1 MTPRSIDH
9 LVLPTADLGIA
20 RDRLDALG
28 FTVAAEG
35 VHPFG
40 TKNACVYLADDTF
53 LEPLAIADMP
63 LADAAVA
70 SGNVFV
76 ARDRAFRAQRGQ
88 EGLSA
93 IVMASGDAD
102 ADHAA
107 FLAAGVSAGRRLD
120 FSRAYV
126 DAAGQ
131 SRTVSFRLA
140 FAAPATVSDTF
151 FFTCERVDAPAGG
164 RGALAQHRNGA
175 TGLSGVVASAR
186 SPRSLDDFLTVLA
199 ARHAETSDG
208 AVSVQTGNAD
218 ISVLTPARLASRFQV
233 TPPPDADLCLCGVI
247 FTVAGL
253 AQAAAALEAGDIAHH
268 RIGDMIVVPA
278 APGQGAFFAFRET
291 AS

>member
-9 LVLPTADLGIA
+9 LVLPTADLGVA

-28 FTVAAEG
+28 FTVAPEG
-35 VHPFG
+35 LHPFG

-53 LEPLAIADMP
+53 LEPLAVEDEP

-70 SGNVFV
+70 AGNVFV
-76 ARDRAFRAQRGQ
+76 ARDRVFRAQRGE

-93 IVMASGDAD
+93 IVMASDDAD
-102 ADHAA
+102 ADHEA

-126 DAAGQ
+126 DAAGET
-131 SRTVSFRLA
+131 RTVSFRLA
-140 FAAPATVSDTF
+140 FAAPATVTDTF

-164 RGALAQHRNGA
+164 RGALAVHRNGVTA
-175 TGLSGVVASAR
+175 LAGVVASAR
-186 SPRSLDDFLTVLA
+186 NPRSLDDFLAVLA
-199 ARHAETSDG
+199 ARHTETSDG
-208 AVSVQTGNAD
+208 AVSVDTGNAG

-233 TPPPDADLCLCGVI
+233 TLPPDADLCLCGVV
-247 FTVAGL
+247 FAVADLAETTAVFESGGTV
-253 AQAAAALEAGDIAHH
+253 HH
-268 RIGDMIVVPA
+268 RIGDTVVVPA
-278 APGQGAFFAFRET
+278 APGQGAFFAFRES

>member
-1 MTPRSIDH
+1 MNPRSIDH
-9 LVLPTADLGIA
+9 LVLPTADLAIA
-20 RDRLDALG
+20 RDRLGALG

-35 VHPFG
+35 LHPFG
-40 TKNACVYLADDTF
+40 TKNACVYLADETF
-53 LEPLAIADMP
+53 LEPLAVADAP
-63 LADAAVA
+63 LADGAVA
-70 SGNVFV
+70 SGNVFI

-102 ADHAA
+102 ADHEA
-107 FLAAGVSAGRRLD
+107 FLAAGISAGRRLD

-126 DAAGQ
+126 DAEGA

-140 FAAPATVSDTF
+140 FAAPASVSDTF

-164 RGALAQHRNGA
+164 RGALAQHGNGV
-175 TGLSGVVASAR
+175 TGLAGVVASAR

-208 AVSVQTGNAD
+208 AVSVQAGNAE
-218 ISVLTPARLASRFQV
+218 ISVLTPARLASRYQV
-233 TPPPDADLCLCGVI
+233 TPPPDAELCLCGVV
-247 FTVAGL
+247 FTVSDL
-253 AQAAAALEAGDIAHH
+253 EQAAAVLAAGDIAHH
-268 RIGDMIVVPA
+268 RIGDMVVVPA